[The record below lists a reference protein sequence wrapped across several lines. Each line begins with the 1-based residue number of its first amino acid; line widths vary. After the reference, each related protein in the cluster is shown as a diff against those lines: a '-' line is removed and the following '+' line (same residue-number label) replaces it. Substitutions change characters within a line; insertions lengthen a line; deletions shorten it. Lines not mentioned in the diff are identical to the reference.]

1 MSQGHEVSSEVER
14 KQDSAPTEW
23 PETTVCDY
31 ASSHVQRS
39 KGEMIH
45 ERSFGFIV
53 QRPTLRSCYDD

>member
-14 KQDSAPTEW
+14 KQDSATES

-45 ERSFGFIV
+45 ERSFRV
-53 QRPTLRSCYDD
+53 YRPEADFKELLR

>member
-1 MSQGHEVSSEVER
+1 MSQGHEVSFDVER
-14 KQDSAPTEW
+14 KQYSVPTES

-45 ERSFGFIV
+45 ERSFRV
-53 QRPTLRSCYDD
+53 YRPEADFKELLR